1 MAMDKVIQKRTRP
14 WWQWLLGLTGIA
26 ALVWI
31 LYQTITSASVRST
44 TVPANQLIISSV
56 QMGTLE
62 DVISV
67 RGTVQPLNSVFLDAV
82 NGGVVEQIFVQEGAF
97 VEAGQPLLQL
107 SNTTLRLNVASNDTA
122 ITEQLNNLTNIANGL
137 ETTQLNTE
145 REIINIEYR
154 IVTLERL
161 KQRQQDLVT
170 GRMISQQDFDA
181 TLDELEYQN
190 RLLENARARQVLEN
204 RIRQDRQLQIAQQI
218 EKLEDNLALAQSSFE
233 GLLVRAPISG
243 QLTSLPVQIG
253 ESKITGE
260 RLGQIDV
267 INQYKVAAQIDEF
280 YVSRVAPGQSARF
293 TLAGRDFGVVI
304 DRVYPE
310 ITSGLFT
317 VDFIFDMDVPEN
329 MRRGQ
334 TLPLEL
340 TLGSPQETLL
350 LPIGSFVQE
359 TGGNWVFVLDAS
371 GQNAYR
377 RNISVG
383 RRNNRFIE
391 VREGLSAGDRV
402 ITSGYGSIVNAE
414 RVQLSQ

>member
-1 MAMDKVIQKRTRP
+1 MAMDKVIQKRSRP
-14 WWQWLLGLTGIA
+14 WWQWLLGLLA
-26 ALVWI
+26 AGALLWLI
-31 LYQTITSASVRST
+31 YQTVADASIKTTS
-44 TVPANQLIISSV
+44 VPASQLIISSV

-107 SNTTLRLNVASNDTA
+107 SNTTLRLSVATNDTA
-122 ITEQLNNLTNIANGL
+122 TTEQLNNLANISNGFEMTKL
-137 ETTQLNTE
+137 STE
-145 REIINIEYR
+145 REIINIEYQ
-154 IVTLERL
+154 ISTLER
-161 KQRQQDLVT
+161 QIRRQQQLVNE
-170 GRMISQQDFDA
+170 RMISQEDFD
-181 TLDELEYQN
+181 TIVDQLEYQK
-190 RLLENARARQVLEN
+190 RLLVNTKARQALEN
-204 RIRQDRQLQIAQQI
+204 RIREDRLQQIAQQMD
-218 EKLEDNLALAQSSFE
+218 KLEDNLTIAQSSFE

-253 ESKITGE
+253 ESKINGQ

-267 INQYKVAAQIDEF
+267 VNQYKVAAQIDEF
-280 YVSRVAPGQSARF
+280 YVSRVAPGQAARF
-293 TLAGRDFGVVI
+293 TLAGTSYSVVI

-310 ITSGLFT
+310 ITNGLFT
-317 VDFIFDMDVPEN
+317 TDLIFDMNVPDN
-329 MRRGQ
+329 LRRGQ
-334 TLPLEL
+334 TLQLEL
-340 TLGSPQETLL
+340 ILGSPQETLL
-350 LPIGSFVQE
+350 LPVGSFVQE
-359 TGGNWVFVLDAS
+359 TGGNWVFLLDAS

-377 RNISVG
+377 RDISVG

-402 ITSGYGSIVNAE
+402 ITSGYGSIANAE

>member
-1 MAMDKVIQKRTRP
+1 MAMDKVIQKRNRP
-14 WWQWLLGLTGIA
+14 WWQWLLGLLVMG
-26 ALVWI
+26 ALIWI
-31 LYQTITSASVRST
+31 LYQAINSASVRST

-62 DVISV
+62 DLISV

-82 NGGVVEQIFVQEGAF
+82 NGGVVEQIFVQEGAY

-107 SNTTLRLNVASNDTA
+107 SNTSLRLSVASNDTQT
-122 ITEQLNNLTNIANGL
+122 TEQLNNLTNIANGL
-137 ETTQLNTE
+137 EMTKLSTE
-145 REIINIEYR
+145 REIINIEYQ
-154 IVTLERL
+154 ISTLER
-161 KQRQQDLVT
+161 QIRRQQELVNE
-170 GRMISQQDFDA
+170 RMISQEDFDSIV
-181 TLDELEYQN
+181 DQLEYQK
-190 RLLENARARQVLEN
+190 RLLVNTQARQALED
-204 RIRQDRQLQIAQQI
+204 RIRDDRLRRIAQQM
-218 EKLEDNLALAQSSFE
+218 EKLEDNLTIAQSSFE

-253 ESKITGE
+253 ESKLNGQ

-267 INQYKVAAQIDEF
+267 VNQYKVAAQIDEF
-280 YVSRVAPGQSARF
+280 YVSRVAPGQQARF
-293 TLAGRDFGVVI
+293 TLSGTEYSVVI

-317 VDFIFDMDVPEN
+317 VDLIFDMNVPEN
-329 MRRGQ
+329 LRRGQ
-334 TLPLEL
+334 TLQLEL
-340 TLGSPQETLL
+340 ILGSPQETLL

-377 RNISVG
+377 RTISVG

-391 VREGLSAGDRV
+391 VREGLNAGDRV
-402 ITSGYGSIVNAE
+402 ITSGYGSIANAE

>member
-1 MAMDKVIQKRTRP
+1 MTMDRVIQKKQRP
-14 WWQWLLGLTGIA
+14 WWQWLAGIVGVGLTA
-26 ALVWI
+26 WWVYQLV
-31 LYQTITSASVRST
+31 ADVSVRSVR
-44 TVPANQLIISSV
+44 VPASQLIISNV
-56 QMGTLE
+56 QLGTLE

-67 RGTVQPLNSVFLDAV
+67 RGSVQPLTSVYLDAV

-97 VEAGQPLLQL
+97 VEEGQPLLQL

-145 REIINIEYR
+145 REIINLEYR
-154 IVTLERL
+154 ITTLERQM
-161 KQRQQDLVT
+161 KRHQELVAE
-170 GRMISQQDFDA
+170 RMISQQDFDA
-181 TLDELEYQN
+181 IVDELDYQN
-190 RLLENARARQVLEN
+190 RLLANARARQALEN
-204 RIRQDRQLQIAQQI
+204 RIRQDRQVQIAEQI
-218 EKLEDNLALAQSSFE
+218 RKLEDNLTLAQSSFE
-233 GLLVRAPISG
+233 GLLIRAPISG

-253 ESKITGE
+253 ESKINGQ

-280 YVSRVAPGQSARF
+280 YVSRVSPGQSARF
-293 TLAGRDFGVVI
+293 SLSGRDYSVVI

-310 ITSGLFT
+310 ITNGLFT
-317 VDFIFDMDVPEN
+317 VDLIFDTDVPDN
-329 MRRGQ
+329 LRRGQ

-371 GQNAYR
+371 GQNANR
-377 RNISVG
+377 REIVTG

-402 ITSGYGSIVNAE
+402 ITSGYSSIVNAE
-414 RVQLSQ
+414 RVQLDQ

>member
-1 MAMDKVIQKRTRP
+1 MAMDKIIQKRGQP
-14 WWQWLLGLTGIA
+14 WWRWLLGLIVAVAVLWVVYQAVTG
-26 ALVWI
+26 
-31 LYQTITSASVRST
+31 ASVR
-44 TVPANQLIISSV
+44 TVRLPASQLIISST
-56 QMGTLE
+56 QFGTLE

-67 RGTVQPLNSVFLDAV
+67 RGSVQPLNSVFLDAV

-107 SNTTLRLNVASNDTA
+107 SNTTLRLNVASNNTA
-122 ITEQLNNLTNIANGL
+122 ITEQLNNLTNIANSL

-154 IVTLERL
+154 IITLER
-161 KQRQQDLVT
+161 QMRRNQELVNE
-170 GRMISQQDFDA
+170 RMISQQDFDA
-181 TLDELEYQN
+181 IADELEYQN
-190 RLLENARARQVLEN
+190 RLLVNTRARQTLED
-204 RIRQDRQLQIAQQI
+204 RIREDRQLRITHQI
-218 EKLEDNLALAQSSFE
+218 EKLEDNLTLAQSSFE
-233 GLLVRAPISG
+233 GLLVRAPIAG

-253 ESKITGE
+253 ESKINGE

-267 INQYKVAAQIDEF
+267 VNQYKVVAQIDEF

-293 TLAGRDFGVVI
+293 TLSGNSYSVVI

-310 ITSGLFT
+310 VNTGLFT
-317 VDFIFDMDVPEN
+317 TDLIFDMEVPQN
-329 MRRGQ
+329 LRRGQ
-334 TLPLEL
+334 TLQLEL
-340 TLGSPQETLL
+340 ILGSPQETLL

-371 GQNAYR
+371 GQSAYR
-377 RNISVG
+377 RDISVG

-402 ITSGYGSIVNAE
+402 ITSGYSSIANAE
-414 RVQLSQ
+414 RVQLIQ

>member
-1 MAMDKVIQKRTRP
+1 MAMDKVIQKRSRP
-14 WWQWLLGLTGIA
+14 WWQWLLGLVVMG
-26 ALVWI
+26 ALIWI
-31 LYQTITSASVRST
+31 LYQAINSASVRST

-62 DVISV
+62 DLISV

-82 NGGVVEQIFVQEGAF
+82 NGGVVEQIFVQEGAY

-107 SNTTLRLNVASNDTA
+107 SNTSLRLSVASNDTQT
-122 ITEQLNNLTNIANGL
+122 TEQLNNLTNIANGL
-137 ETTQLNTE
+137 EMTKLSTE
-145 REIINIEYR
+145 REIINIEYQ
-154 IVTLERL
+154 ISTLER
-161 KQRQQDLVT
+161 QIRRQQELVNE
-170 GRMISQQDFDA
+170 RMISQEDFDSIV
-181 TLDELEYQN
+181 DQLEYQK
-190 RLLENARARQVLEN
+190 RLLVNTQARQALED
-204 RIRQDRQLQIAQQI
+204 RIRDDRLRRIAQQM
-218 EKLEDNLALAQSSFE
+218 EKLEDNLTIAQSSFE

-253 ESKITGE
+253 ESKLNGQ

-267 INQYKVAAQIDEF
+267 VNQYKVAAQIDEF
-280 YVSRVAPGQSARF
+280 YVSRVSPGQQARF
-293 TLAGRDFGVVI
+293 TLSGTEYSVVI

-317 VDFIFDMDVPEN
+317 VDLIFDMNVPEN
-329 MRRGQ
+329 LRRGQ
-334 TLPLEL
+334 TLQLEL
-340 TLGSPQETLL
+340 ILGSPQETLL

-377 RNISVG
+377 RTISVG

-402 ITSGYGSIVNAE
+402 ITSGYGSIANAE